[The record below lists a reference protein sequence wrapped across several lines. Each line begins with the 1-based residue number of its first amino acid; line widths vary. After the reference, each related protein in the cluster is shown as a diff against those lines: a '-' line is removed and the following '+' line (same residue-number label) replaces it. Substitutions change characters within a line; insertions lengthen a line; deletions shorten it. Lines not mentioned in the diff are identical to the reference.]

1 MTLAMNYLIRGA
13 VFVLLF
19 TAMFFVVRSIRKFD
33 PIKKIQEQMEDWE
46 RQRLLENGKSHT
58 GWLERL
64 LEKLDRNL
72 TQAGIKRYVPKGTAE
87 VFFLCCAAE
96 FVLVFLCFG
105 EGIVVPFMAGV
116 AAIYVNILLIDIL
129 RFKNRRMTENHL
141 LSMLN
146 SISDL
151 ALTDA
156 IPLKRCPGP
165 LPSDIPK
172 YRGYP
177 ESLL

>member
-1 MTLAMNYLIRGA
+1 MTLTMNYLIKGA

-19 TAMFFVVRSIRKFD
+19 TAMFFVVRSIRNFD

-151 ALTDA
+151 ALTENE
-156 IPLKRCPGP
+156 ITMILYQTVSGCHTP
-165 LPSDIPK
+165 
-172 YRGYP
+172 
-177 ESLL
+177 